1 MKFAPVPVA
10 EAVGALAAH
19 SLREGDLVLRKGTPI
34 SAEAA
39 AGLQAAGIDIVVAVR
54 LEPDDVGENAAAL
67 RLAEAAAGP
76 GVRVEPPF
84 TGRANLYAEGDGIL
98 VVAAQAVSAI
108 NEVDESITLATLP
121 AYKPVVAGEMIGT
134 VKIIPYAV
142 PQSVLDRAAA
152 VASGEPILR
161 VAPYSRR
168 RIGVVSTLAPGLKPS
183 VVAKTL
189 AVLARRLEPA
199 GAAIVHAAETPH
211 ETGALA
217 AALRQEAEDTDLIV
231 VFGASAIADRRDV
244 IPAAIEAAGGV
255 VEHFGMPVD
264 PGNLLLVGRIG
275 AVPVVGAPGCARSP
289 AENGFDWVLARLLG
303 GLAVTRA
310 DIAGM
315 GVGGLLME
323 IVQRG
328 QPRSGVPAHADT
340 EES

>member
-1 MKFAPVPVA
+1 MKFAPLPVA
-10 EAVGALAAH
+10 DAVGALAAH
-19 SLREGDLVLRKGTPI
+19 SLREGDLVLRKGSPI

-39 AGLQAAGIDIVVAVR
+39 GQLSAAGIDTIVAVQ
-54 LEPDDVGENAAAL
+54 LEAGDIGENPAAL
-67 RLAEAAAGP
+67 RLGEAAAGP

-84 TGRANLYAEGDGIL
+84 TGRANLYAERAGIL
-98 VVAAQAVSAI
+98 VVAREAVDAL
-108 NEVDESITLATLP
+108 NAADESITLATLP

-142 PQSVLDRAAA
+142 PEAVLAGA
-152 VASGEPILR
+152 VAAGSGGPVLR
-161 VAPYSRR
+161 VAPYTRR
-168 RIGVVSTLAPGLKPS
+168 RVGVVSTLAPGLKAS

-189 AVLARRLEPA
+189 AVLASRLQPA
-199 GAAIVHAAETPH
+199 GAAITAEAETPH
-211 ETGALA
+211 ETAALA
-217 AALRQEAEDTDLIV
+217 AALREQAGNSDLIV

-244 IPAAIEAAGGV
+244 IPAAIEAAGGM

-289 AENGFDWVLARLLG
+289 KENGFDWILQRLLA
-303 GLAVTRA
+303 GLAVSRA

-328 QPRSGVPAHADT
+328 QPRDGAPAGDDP